1 MVAHRAATINR
12 HHRLRRQKKCV
23 DAKCLHR
30 RVVCIIV
37 IILLLILFLLSF
49 LEKKI

>member
-23 DAKCLHR
+23 DAKFLR
-30 RVVCIIV
+30 RTVVCIIV